1 MASQTLL
8 VVLTPMIV
16 AVAADLG
23 TSVGAVGQARSVT
36 AVLAVI
42 ASAAIAG
49 RIDGMGVSRRVTIG
63 GALAGTGCV
72 AVAGAPTLAAFLL
85 AHVLV
90 GLALACLLS
99 AGFAGTAGFAPQW
112 RPWAIGWVA
121 GANALAWVVVTP
133 VVGAV
138 AGRLTWRAAEAIPAA
153 FAFAAVVASRAQG
166 SARRTTATAPV
177 RTLVADRSA
186 RRWIA
191 AELAAYGAW
200 ASLLTFVGAF
210 FVERLGVSE
219 DLVGWLLAC
228 GAAAFFAA
236 ATRGSGV
243 VSALPRRP
251 LIVGVSLLMALL
263 FVVELGASRSV
274 ALGAGGF
281 CLLALAAGVR
291 MPISSALG
299 LDQLP
304 GQPGAMMAARTAANQ
319 IGYLLGA
326 VVGGAVITIAGYRA
340 FGVVL
345 AAGMAASALLMLR
358 VHDPAASRST
368 ADVSAP
374 QSSPTAQWLRH
385 QERH

>member
-1 MASQTLL
+1 VLATMASQTLL

-16 AVAADLG
+16 AVAGDLG
-23 TSVGAVGQARSVT
+23 SSVGAVGQARSVT
-36 AVLAVI
+36 AALAVI

-49 RIDGMGVSRRVTIG
+49 RIDGIGVSRLVTIG
-63 GALAGTGCV
+63 GALAVTGSLAV
-72 AVAGAPTLAAFLL
+72 AVAPTLAAFLL

-99 AGFAGTAGFAPQW
+99 AGFAGTAGFAPRW
-112 RPWAIGWVA
+112 RAWAIGWVA

-133 VVGAV
+133 VVGVV
-138 AGRLTWRAAEAIPAA
+138 AGRLSWRAAEAIPAA
-153 FAFAAVVASRAQG
+153 FAVAAVVAARAAGPSRRI
-166 SARRTTATAPV
+166 SAPAPV
-177 RTLVADRSA
+177 RTLVTDRSA

-210 FVERLGVSE
+210 FVERLGVSQ

-236 ATRGSGV
+236 ATRSSRL

-251 LIVGVSLLMALL
+251 LIIGVSLLMVVL
-263 FVVELGASRSV
+263 FVLELGASTSV
-274 ALGAGGF
+274 VLGVGGF
-281 CLLALAAGVR
+281 CLLGLAAGVR
-291 MPISSALG
+291 MPVSSGLG

-326 VVGGAVITIAGYRA
+326 LIGGTVITIAGYRA
-340 FGVVL
+340 FGIVL
-345 AAGMAASALLMLR
+345 AAGMATSALLMLR
-358 VHDPAASRST
+358 VHDPASR
-368 ADVSAP
+368 ARRVGSAATRAG
-374 QSSPTAQWLRH
+374 TAQA
-385 QERH
+385 QES